1 MNTATM
7 FVNLFF
13 ILLLLL
19 LPSFFTLVHRL
30 RRLLLIVHILHLPL
44 FLRVEKSS
52 TTFMLLLKVKVV
64 STNLFLFG
72 AIVSVSVD
80 LLL

>member
-13 ILLLLL
+13 ILLL
-19 LPSFFTLVHRL
+19 PSFFTLAHRL
-30 RRLLLIVHILHLPL
+30 RRLLLIVHILHLL

-52 TTFMLLLKVKVV
+52 TTFMFLLKVKVV

>member
-7 FVNLFF
+7 FVNL
-13 ILLLLL
+13 III
-19 LPSFFTLVHRL
+19 LPSFLLLVHRL
-30 RRLLLIVHILHLPL
+30 RRLLLIVHILHLL

-52 TTFMLLLKVKVV
+52 TTVMFLLKVI
-64 STNLFLFG
+64 STNLAFD

>member
-1 MNTATM
+1 MNTATT

-52 TTFMLLLKVKVV
+52 TTFMFLLKVKVV
-64 STNLFLFG
+64 STNLFLFD

>member
-1 MNTATM
+1 MNTATT

-13 ILLLLL
+13 IL
-19 LPSFFTLVHRL
+19 LPSFFTLVHRHFL
-30 RRLLLIVHILHLPL
+30 FLVVHILHLL

-52 TTFMLLLKVKVV
+52 TTVMFLLKVI
-64 STNLFLFG
+64 STNLAFD